1 MRGSANA
8 PILATVTLTAALGL
22 LLACAKTSTTA
33 LTSREPTFGSRTA
46 ASWAVAST
54 SAISWAEAGSESSQA
69 SAGWWEANQVR
80 NLAAERGATD
90 VVLDTEAKGHLVGR
104 GYRCW

>member
-33 LTSREPTFGSRTA
+33 LTPEGAHVRVSDSGVVGSCEYLGDF
-46 ASWAVAST
+46 VGGGGLG
-54 SAISWAEAGSESSQA
+54 IKPGVG
-69 SAGWWEANQVR
+69 GWWEANQVR